1 MRRIVTFG
9 SMAVVALF
17 ALAACGDDTSRYSSL
32 SPRSDVTDDI
42 HGIYKLVF
50 WLALVVFI
58 GVQFAIV
65 YTALRYRRR
74 KEDGTRPPQIHGNKT
89 LEIVWTIIPAI
100 VLLVIFIPTVRI
112 MYEQADSAESGDVV
126 IEVYAKQWWWEVH
139 YPGMGNSV
147 NSSNG
152 ETGILLTANEIHVP
166 VDKKIQIKLYS
177 NNVIHSFYVPQLS
190 GKMDVMPGHENKI
203 GFTASQTGVYYGECA
218 EFCGDSHAWMR
229 FQVIVEPQEQFDSWV
244 AAMNTAPPAAAA
256 TYGTNPDGT
265 LVQAPTSMGLCLSCH
280 RVGGTT
286 AAFAPIGLNED
297 PGTEEQ
303 LGTAKTAGPDLGL
316 FGCRTTIGAGIIP
329 NTLEDLKAWLRDP
342 GSIKPGNYMG
352 TVVKPG
358 IVKEEDIDTIATF
371 LLSLV
376 PEGGCGEIT
385 DSVDVV
391 NNSLPVGNDSLPVA
405 TPAAVATPG
414 S

>member
-42 HGIYKLVF
+42 QGIYKLIF

-74 KEDGTRPPQIHGNKT
+74 KEDGVRPPQIHGNKT

-100 VLLVIFIPTVRI
+100 VLLVIFIPTVRV
-112 MYEQADSAESGDVV
+112 MYEQADSAETGDYV

-139 YPGMGNSV
+139 YPGMGVGTDADGNT
-147 NSSNG
+147 NPM
-152 ETGILLTANEIHVP
+152 LTANEIHVP
-166 VDKKIQIKLYS
+166 VDRKIRIELYS

-190 GKMDVMPGHENKI
+190 GKMDVMPGHENVI
-203 GFTASQTGVYYGECA
+203 GFTANQTGVYYGECA

-229 FQVIVEPQEQFDSWV
+229 FQVIVEPQDQFDAWV
-244 AAMNTAPPAAAA
+244 TAMNTAPPAAAT
-256 TYGTNPDGT
+256 TYGSNPDTG
-265 LVQAPTSMGLCLSCH
+265 LVTTPQSFGICLGCH

-286 AAFAPIGLNED
+286 AQFAPIGLNQD
-297 PGTEEQ
+297 AGTEAQ
-303 LGTAKTAGPDLGL
+303 PGTAKIAGPNLGL

-342 GSIKPGNYMG
+342 GAIKPGNYMA
-352 TVVKPG
+352 TAIKPG
-358 IVKEEDIDTIATF
+358 TLDEAKIHEIAVF

-385 DSVDVV
+385 DATDDV
-391 NNSLPVGNDSLPVA
+391 NNSLPTGYDSLLAA
-405 TPAAVATPG
+405 TPEAAATPD

>member
-17 ALAACGDDTSRYSSL
+17 ALAACGDDTSRYSSI
-32 SPRSDVTDDI
+32 SPRSDVAGDI
-42 HGIYKLVF
+42 QGIYKLIF
-50 WLALVVFI
+50 WMALVVFI

-112 MYEQADSAESGDVV
+112 MYDQADSAKSGDYV

-139 YPGMGNSV
+139 YPGLGTSTDNTT
-147 NSSNG
+147 G
-152 ETGILLTANEIHVP
+152 ETDILLTANEIHVP

-190 GKMDVMPGHENKI
+190 GKMDVIPGHENVI
-203 GFTASQTGVYYGECA
+203 GFTASEPGVYYGECA

-229 FQVIVEPQEQFDSWV
+229 FQVIVEPQEQFDAWV
-244 AAMNTAPPAAAA
+244 TAMNTPPPAAAA
-256 TYGTNPDGT
+256 TYGSNPDTG
-265 LVQAPTSMGLCLSCH
+265 LVTPPQSFGICLACH
-280 RVGGTT
+280 RVDGTT
-286 AAFAPIGLNED
+286 ATFAPIGLNED
-297 PGTEEQ
+297 AGTEEAP
-303 LGTAKTAGPDLGL
+303 GAAKIMGPNLGL

-342 GSIKPGNYMG
+342 GAIKPGNYMA
-352 TVVKPG
+352 TSIKPG
-358 IVKEEDIDTIATF
+358 TLDEQKIDEIATF

-376 PEGGCGEIT
+376 PEGGCDTIDNAT
-385 DSVDVV
+385 DEV
-391 NNSLPVGNDSLPVA
+391 NNSLPTGYDSLLAA
-405 TPAAVATPG
+405 TPEASATPG

>member
-17 ALAACGDDTSRYSSL
+17 ALAACGDDTSRYSTL
-32 SPRSDVTDDI
+32 SPRSDVADDI
-42 HGIYKLVF
+42 QGIYKLVF
-50 WLALVVFI
+50 WLALLVFI

-74 KEDGTRPPQIHGNKT
+74 KEGEVRPPQIHGNKT

-112 MYEQADSAESGDVV
+112 MYDQADSAESGDYVV
-126 IEVYAKQWWWEVH
+126 EVYAKQWWWEVH
-139 YPGMGNSV
+139 YPGLGTSTDNV
-147 NSSNG
+147 TG
-152 ETGILLTANEIHVP
+152 EQNILLTANEIHVP

-190 GKMDVMPGHENKI
+190 GKMDVIPGHENVI
-203 GFTASQTGVYYGECA
+203 GFTASEPGVYYGECA
-218 EFCGDSHAWMR
+218 EFCGDAHAWMR
-229 FQVIVEPQEQFDSWV
+229 FQVVVQPQEQFDAWV
-244 AAMNTAPPAAAA
+244 TAMNTPSPSAAA

-265 LVQAPTSMGLCLSCH
+265 LVQAPAAMGICLGCH

-286 AAFAPIGLNED
+286 AAFAPIGLDED

-303 LGTAKTAGPDLGL
+303 LGTAKIAGPDLGL

-329 NTLEDLKAWLRDP
+329 NTVEDLEAWLRDP
-342 GSIKPGNYMG
+342 GAIKPGTYMG
-352 TVVKPG
+352 TAIKPG
-358 IVKEEDIDTIATF
+358 TLKEEDIHTIAVF
-371 LLSLV
+371 LESLV
-376 PEGGCGEIT
+376 PEGGCIT
-385 DSVDVV
+385 VTNAADPI
-391 NNSLPVGNDSLPVA
+391 NNSLPTGNDSLLAA
-405 TPAAVATPG
+405 TPEASATPG

>member
-9 SMAVVALF
+9 SMAAVALF
-17 ALAACGDDTSRYSSL
+17 ALAACGDDTSRYSSI
-32 SPRSDVTDDI
+32 SPRSDVADDI
-42 HGIYKLVF
+42 QGIYKLIF

-112 MYEQADSAESGDVV
+112 MYDQADSAESGDYV

-139 YPGMGNSV
+139 YPGLGTSADTV
-147 NSSNG
+147 SG
-152 ETGILLTANEIHVP
+152 EQNILLTANEIHVP

-190 GKMDVMPGHENKI
+190 GKMDVMPGHENVI
-203 GFTASQTGVYYGECA
+203 GFTADTPGVYYGECA

-229 FQVIVEPQEQFDSWV
+229 FQVVVESQDQFDSWV
-244 AAMNTAPPAAAA
+244 TAQNTAPAVAAAA
-256 TYGTNPDGT
+256 YGTNPDSG
-265 LVQAPTSMGLCLSCH
+265 LVTPPQSFGICLGCH
-280 RVGGTT
+280 RVNGTT
-286 AAFAPIGLNED
+286 AAFAAVGLNED
-297 PGTEEQ
+297 PGTEEAP
-303 LGTAKTAGPDLGL
+303 GTAKIAGPNLGL

-329 NTLEDLKAWLRDP
+329 NTLEDLEAWLRDP
-342 GSIKPGNYMG
+342 GAIKPGNYMA
-352 TVVKPG
+352 TAIKPG
-358 IVKEEDIDTIATF
+358 TLDDAKVHEIATF

-376 PEGGCGEIT
+376 PEGGCDTIT
-385 DSVDVV
+385 DATDSV
-391 NNSLPVGNDSLPVA
+391 NNSLPTGYDSLLAA
-405 TPAAVATPG
+405 TPEASATPG

>member
-1 MRRIVTFG
+1 MRRVVTFG

-32 SPRSDVTDDI
+32 SPRSDVADDI
-42 HGIYKLVF
+42 QGIYKLIF

-100 VLLVIFIPTVRI
+100 VLLVIFIPTVRV
-112 MYEQADSAESGDVV
+112 MYDHADSAKDGDVV
-126 IEVYAKQWWWEVH
+126 VEVYAKQWWWEVH
-139 YPGMGNSV
+139 YPGMGTPDKDGNA
-147 NSSNG
+147 
-152 ETGILLTANEIHVP
+152 TPLLTANEIHVP
-166 VDKKIQIKLYS
+166 AGKKIQIKLYS

-190 GKMDVMPGHENKI
+190 GKMDVMPGHENVI
-203 GFTASQTGVYYGECA
+203 GFTADEPGVYYGECA

-229 FQVIVEPQEQFDSWV
+229 FQVVVEPQEQYDAWV
-244 AAMNTAPPAAAA
+244 TAMNTAPAAAAA
-256 TYGTNPDGT
+256 TYGTNDTGLITPP
-265 LVQAPTSMGLCLSCH
+265 ASFGLCLACH

-286 AAFAPIGLNED
+286 AQFAPVGLNQASELEGGAD
-297 PGTEEQ
+297 GP
-303 LGTAKTAGPDLGL
+303 AKSAGPNLGL

-342 GSIKPGNYMG
+342 GAIKPGNYMAN
-352 TVVKPG
+352 VVKAG
-358 IVKEEDIDTIATF
+358 TLNEQQVDEIARF

-385 DSVDVV
+385 NATDSV
-391 NNSLPVGNDSLPVA
+391 NNSLPVGADSVPAATPGAAA
-405 TPAAVATPG
+405 TPA